1 MSHEDFRLHFLFH
14 CGQHSHL
21 PIITVP
27 AENKTLHVSS
37 AVKAKLGEDELLRRQ
52 LPSET
57 VPTFDCSVLD
67 RREQL
72 SQHLGDFDHLNVW

>member
-1 MSHEDFRLHFLFH
+1 MSHKDFRLRFLFH

-21 PIITVP
+21 PMVTVP
-27 AENKTLHVSS
+27 AENKTLPVSS
-37 AVKAKLGEDELLRRQ
+37 AVKAELGEDELLWRQ

-57 VPTFDCSVLD
+57 VPTFDHSELD

-72 SQHLGDFDHLNVW
+72 SQHLGGFDHLNVW